1 MDLEEYRIQGKIMVD
16 YIANYLGNIRKRRVF
31 PDVKPGYMRSLLP
44 ESAPEDGESFH
55 DIFEDV
61 EKVIMPGVKFYSSG
75 VLSLKID
82 NYGRKSLMVL
92 GHGVARIS
100 RIKSPSPIKDQQYRG
115 PDAR

>member
-1 MDLEEYRIQGKIMVD
+1 MGECGKIMVD

-61 EKVIMPGVKFYSSG
+61 EKVIMPGVIRW
-75 VLSLKID
+75 LR
-82 NYGRKSLMVL
+82 N
-92 GHGVARIS
+92 
-100 RIKSPSPIKDQQYRG
+100 
-115 PDAR
+115 